1 MRKITTKDSYSVVII
16 TYKNGYCVYKNNKCQ
31 RSFECVRS
39 ACVCVCVPT
48 MATARGDGGE
58 PTLPAFVEHAREMLE
73 LEHATERAEA
83 TALLEGIGHRERERL
98 GVSLC
103 RLQVNNRIVSHELA
117 WLAQVI
123 MMSSR
128 MLPAFTCVLL
138 FQNVE
143 TVNQKMDV
151 ATHFL

>member
-1 MRKITTKDSYSVVII
+1 
-16 TYKNGYCVYKNNKCQ
+16 
-31 RSFECVRS
+31 
-39 ACVCVCVPT
+39 

-103 RLQVNNRIVSHELA
+103 RLQVNTVIELYH
-117 WLAQVI
+117 
-123 MMSSR
+123 MSWHGW
-128 MLPAFTCVLL
+128 P
-138 FQNVE
+138 
-143 TVNQKMDV
+143 K
-151 ATHFL
+151 